1 MTRRLR
7 SATATRSAIEALDP
21 YAREQRA
28 QHLVA
33 RDRMQRLV
41 DAQHELAVVKQA
53 HQDALAL
60 VAESETAIE
69 ATKARIAAIEA
80 EANVTNILMAG

>member
-21 YAREQRA
+21 KARQQRA

-41 DAQHELAVVKQA
+41 DAQHELAVVMQA
-53 HQDALAL
+53 HRDALAL
-60 VAESETAIE
+60 VAESAGAIE
-69 ATKARIAAIEA
+69 ATKVTIAAIEA
-80 EANVTNILMAG
+80 EVNATNILMAG